1 MTAEKIYALV
11 DCNSFFCSCERLFRP
26 ELANR
31 PVGVLSNNDGCFVSR
46 TPELKELGVKMGEPY
61 FKVKALCEK
70 HGVAVFSS
78 NFSLYTNIS
87 DRVMT
92 VLSEFAPELEV
103 YSVDEAFLN
112 LTGIKKDLVEY
123 AHEIKERVLKYTG
136 IPVSI
141 GIGPTKTLA
150 KIANNIGKKSKK
162 ANGVVV
168 LMDRKLQEVALERT
182 EIEDVWGIGRKNSVK
197 LRSLGIK
204 NALEFKNYRNDFQI
218 QKIFTKIGR
227 MTQEELRGIPCFE
240 LNTVVEKKKEIMC
253 SRSFG
258 TVVTDL
264 KNLRESIANYATSAC
279 EKMRKQGSACAVVEI
294 FCHSDPFRY
303 SEEQYYARDHVKF
316 LTPTTDTRK
325 IIKYAWQVL
334 ENLYRLDI
342 NYKKAGVRLTSLT
355 DDTNVQYALFEERD
369 DVKSINLMRV
379 IDQINA
385 REGSGTIRSM
395 SCGVD
400 SKSWKMRQDLI
411 SPRYVSGWN
420 SLPKTK

>member
-1 MTAEKIYALV
+1 MIYALV

-26 ELANR
+26 ELNNR

-46 TPELKELGVKMGEPY
+46 TTELKDLGVKMGEPY

-78 NFSLYTNIS
+78 NFALYTNIS

-92 VLSEFAPELEV
+92 VLAEFAPELEV

-112 LTGIKKDLVEY
+112 LTGIKKDLNEY
-123 AHEIKERVLKYTG
+123 GREIKERVFQYTG

-141 GIGPTKTLA
+141 GIAPTKTLA
-150 KIANNIGKKSKK
+150 KLANGIGKKSKK
-162 ANGVVV
+162 AQGVVV
-168 LMDRKLQEVALERT
+168 LMEEHLQDIALQRT
-182 EIEDVWGIGRKNSVK
+182 EIEDVWGIGRQNSTK
-197 LRSLGIK
+197 LRTLGIK
-204 NALEFKNYRNDFQI
+204 NAFEFKNYRNDSQI

-227 MTQEELRGIPCFE
+227 MTQEELRGVPCFE

-258 TVVTDL
+258 SAVTDL
-264 KNLRESIANYATSAC
+264 RDLRESIANYATSAC
-279 EKMRKQGSACAVVEI
+279 EKMRKQESACAVIEI

-303 SEEQYYARDHVKF
+303 SEEQYYAKDKIKF

-325 IIKYAWQVL
+325 VIKYAWQVM
-334 ENLYRLDI
+334 ENLYKLGI
-342 NYKKAGVRLTSLT
+342 SYKKAGVRLASLT
-355 DDTNVQYALFEERD
+355 DEANIQYALFEERD
-369 DVKSINLMRV
+369 DIKSINLMKV
-379 IDQINA
+379 MDQINSK
-385 REGSGTIRSM
+385 EGSGTIRSM
-395 SCGVD
+395 GCGVD
-400 SKSWKMRQDLI
+400 NKSWKMRQDLK

-420 SLPKTK
+420 QLPKTK